1 MNDESIAR
9 CLSRFAGQPNMWLSS
24 LRAGDGRPHLV
35 PIWYVIH
42 DGKLWVASLPS
53 QKIRNIVRDAR
64 VIAALDDTDSP
75 CVLEGAARIETSVAL
90 RDTVAPLFVTKYQWD
105 FRTDEDGDY
114 LLLSITPNR
123 ALIG

>member
-1 MNDESIAR
+1 MDGNGVAR
-9 CLSRFAGQPNMWLSS
+9 CLARFEDKPNMWLGS

-42 DGKLWVASLPS
+42 DGKLWVATLPS
-53 QKIRNIVRDAR
+53 QKSRNIAVDAR

-75 CVLEGAARIETSVAL
+75 CVLEGTARLETAAAL
-90 RDTVAPLFVTKYQWD
+90 RNTVAPFFVTKYQWD
-105 FRTDEDGDY
+105 FRSDEDGDY
-114 LLLSITPNR
+114 LLFSITPTR

>member
-1 MNDESIAR
+1 MSEDGIAR
-9 CLSRFAGQPNMWLSS
+9 CLARFAGKPNMWLSS
-24 LRAGDGRPHLV
+24 LRTGDGRPHLV
-35 PIWYVIH
+35 PIWYVVH

-53 QKIRNIVRDAR
+53 QKTRNIAHDAR

-75 CVLEGAARIETSVAL
+75 CVLEGTARIEESAAL

-105 FRTDEDGDY
+105 FRSDEDGDY
-114 LLLSITPNR
+114 SLISITPSR